1 MALKYHPDKCK
12 LPDANTRFIQ
22 IREAYALLSSFKL
35 APPDDDEEPDMS
47 YASMFAAFVKNV
59 VKVWKEPDENT
70 RLYHLILVKAVGLCE
85 KQALEYLRQIDRS
98 KLAKVVMVAKMHAD
112 VFGFSSEFIAK
123 LDRILSGETEETDIS
138 LDVSRIY
145 LNPLLEDLLA
155 DNLYRLNWGEE
166 QLIIPMWHHETSY
179 DVSKTASGYD
189 LSVCC
194 VPVLPP
200 NMELE
205 EDNTLVVTVE
215 YCAGKI
221 INSGDVVVEV
231 ANKRL
236 KIDVGELRLVR
247 EQWVVFEGQGV
258 AAMNVEDVYDVSVR
272 RPIKVRVLLK

>member
-12 LPDANTRFIQ
+12 LPDANARFIQ

-35 APPDDDEEPDMS
+35 APDDEEPDMS
-47 YASMFAAFVKNV
+47 YAAMFAAFVKNV

-85 KQALEYLRQIDRS
+85 KQALEYLRHIDRA
-98 KLAKVVMVAKMHAD
+98 KLTKVVAVAKMHAD
-112 VFGFSSEFIAK
+112 VFGFSTEFIAK
-123 LDRILSGETEETDIS
+123 LDRIVSGETDQPLNNPNIT
-138 LDVSRIY
+138 RIY

-155 DNLYRLNWGEE
+155 DNLYRLNWGGE
-166 QLIIPMWHHETSY
+166 QLIVPMWHHETSY
-179 DVSKTASGYD
+179 DVSGSGCD
-189 LSVCC
+189 MTLDVCC
-194 VPVLPP
+194 APVLPP

-205 EDNTLVVTVE
+205 EDNTLVITAE
-215 YCAGKI
+215 YCAGTI
-221 INSGDVVVEV
+221 IGSSEVVVEV